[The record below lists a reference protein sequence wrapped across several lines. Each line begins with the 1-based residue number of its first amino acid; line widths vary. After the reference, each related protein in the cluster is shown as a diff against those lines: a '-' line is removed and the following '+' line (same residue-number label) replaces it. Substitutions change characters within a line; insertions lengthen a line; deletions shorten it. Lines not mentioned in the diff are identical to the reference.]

1 MNHSTSREPLISELC
16 RKRSPSEKV
25 SKICFACV
33 KSLMFIHICQ
43 SQINSTSLFSKSLD
57 FCTPLQRRVGNKNT
71 KQGKRKMKMEKERCS
86 TSEQLPTWSWQK
98 FSWLLLVSF
107 RSFWTWP
114 ARTRATLFCFL
125 VLLMTFC
132 RTDVDIMLNVVICH
146 IHSSDC
152 STSRN

>member
-1 MNHSTSREPLISELC
+1 
-16 RKRSPSEKV
+16 
-25 SKICFACV
+25 
-33 KSLMFIHICQ
+33 MFIHICQ

-57 FCTPLQRRVGNKNT
+57 FCTPLQRRVGNENT
-71 KQGKRKMKMEKERCS
+71 KQGKRKMKIEKERCS

-152 STSRN
+152 STSRNWRKESYGYTEKWELEKILQCYGIHI